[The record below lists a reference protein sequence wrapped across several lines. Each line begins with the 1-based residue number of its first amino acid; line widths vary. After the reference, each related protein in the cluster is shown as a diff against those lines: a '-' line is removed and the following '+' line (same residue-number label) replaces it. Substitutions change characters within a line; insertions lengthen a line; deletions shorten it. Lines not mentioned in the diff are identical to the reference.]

1 MVDMP
6 AMSPSMVPQG
16 FVADL
21 KAVLMR
27 DTQAMTRVAKNP
39 AYLGAGI
46 GLYVLAQAGLMFNR
60 WRTMQEAND
69 LMASFG
75 LDIELF
81 TLNDMI
87 MQGVFGLVSGLLM
100 LVILYY
106 VATRLFKGKQE
117 IDLKGFMILYFFVI
131 SPGVLMAIPVVGFLA
146 AIWII
151 VLVFTMM
158 MHVFAFNFWK
168 ALGVILVGGL
178 AGAVIMGIL
187 GSVLGIPGYSASF
200 SYDTSY

>member
-16 FVADL
+16 FFADL

-46 GLYVLAQAGLMFNR
+46 GLYVLAQAGLTFNR
-60 WRTMQEAND
+60 WRAMQEAND
-69 LMASFG
+69 LLTSFG
-75 LDIELF
+75 LDVALF
-81 TLNDMI
+81 TPMDMI
-87 MQGVFGLVSGLLM
+87 LQGVFALVSGLLL
-100 LVILYY
+100 LVIMYY

-131 SPGVLMAIPVVGFLA
+131 SPGVLMAIPIVGILA
-146 AIWII
+146 GIWML
-151 VLVFTMM
+151 VLVFTML
-158 MHVFAFNFWK
+158 MHVFGFTFWK
-168 ALGVILVGGL
+168 ALGVLLVSGL
-178 AGAVIMGIL
+178 AGALIMGIAGSLL
-187 GSVLGIPGYSASF
+187 GVPGYSASF